1 MFLLPV
7 RCEPGMLRFENLKL
21 DYEPYPIGVARPVL
35 DEQDYA
41 EMVASFPAFEQL
53 EGRDHIGKQYL
64 LSESVRGPLYRK
76 IVAATP
82 VWQRFY
88 DYIKSEAFLVE
99 LLGSLRAQGV
109 DLELSPRAVSSWKRV
124 KLATRTLF
132 SRRPPKH
139 VPTLSSRFVF
149 AAMPTEGGNIR
160 PHTDHAAKV
169 ITLVLPIVGPE
180 GWDDSLGGGTSVV
193 WPKDKTRIYNQ
204 RNVSCDFEGFETLRT
219 YSFGA
224 NQALVFIKT
233 FNSWHAVWP
242 MTGSDPNAVRKTVV
256 INVEAY

>member
-1 MFLLPV
+1 MVPV
-7 RCEPGMLRFENLKL
+7 RLILGMLRFENLKL

-35 DEQDYA
+35 NEQDYA
-41 EMVASFPAFEQL
+41 EMVASFPTFEQL
-53 EGRDHIGKQYL
+53 KGRDHIGKQYV
-64 LSESVRGPLYRK
+64 LSETVRGPLYRK
-76 IVAATP
+76 IVSATP
-82 VWQRFY
+82 VWQRFH

-99 LLGSLRAQGV
+99 LLGSLRAGGV
-109 DLELSPRAVSSWKRV
+109 DLELSPRAVSTWKRV

-139 VPTLSSRFVF
+139 VPTLSSRFIF
-149 AAMPTEGGNIR
+149 AAMPTDGGNIR
-160 PHTDHAAKV
+160 PHTDHAAKA

-180 GWDDSLGGGTSVV
+180 GWDESLGGGTSVV

-204 RNVSCDFEGFETLRT
+204 RNVNYDFEDFETLRT
-219 YSFGA
+219 YPFGA

-242 MTGSDPNAVRKTVV
+242 MTGHDPKALRKTVV